1 MRVDGR
7 IFHGDGRRQ
16 REHAVEIL
24 GAAVEAADPAAAVL
38 RAVSLGPGGL
48 VVGDRVYEL
57 DGGPRIFV
65 VGAGKGSAR
74 MAAALES
81 VLGDRITAG
90 VVTTKYGYGERLS
103 ATSLIEAGHPLPD
116 DSGRAGAARIAE
128 MVRGAG
134 DGDLVIVLI
143 SGGGSALLPA
153 PAEGITL
160 AEKIATTDL
169 LLRSGAAIGDVNTV
183 RKHLS
188 GLKGGQLARLASPAT
203 VVTLILSDVLG
214 NPLDAIAS
222 GPTVPDP
229 STFEEALAVVDRF
242 NLREELPEAVRRR
255 LMEGARGAIPDTPKP
270 GDPAFSRT
278 QAVIVGDIE
287 LAARAARDRAEALGY
302 RAVMHSTRTEG
313 EAREVGAR
321 FGQTVRAEGLAR
333 EGEPPP
339 AHGGPPLCLL
349 EGGETTVTVRGKGKG
364 GRNQELALAA
374 AWALDGLRQALV
386 ASFGT
391 DGTDG
396 PTDAAGAV
404 ADGTTMARA
413 AALGLDARASL
424 AGNDSYHFFEAL
436 GDLIVTGPTNT
447 NVNDLW
453 IGLIGTPNDGSAG
466 NPEPA

>member
-1 MRVDGR
+1 MRVDSR
-7 IFHGDGRRQ
+7 IFHGDSRRL

-38 RAVSLGPGGL
+38 RAVSLGSGGL
-48 VVGDRVYEL
+48 VVGDRTYALGADSRV
-57 DGGPRIFV
+57 FV

-90 VVTTKYGYGERLS
+90 VVTTKYGYGERLNTI
-103 ATSLIEAGHPLPD
+103 ALIEAGHPLPD
-116 DSGRAGAARIAE
+116 EAGRAGARRIADL
-128 MVRGAG
+128 VSGAG
-134 DGDLVIVLI
+134 EGDLVLFLI

-160 AEKIATTDL
+160 DEKIATTDL
-169 LLRSGAAIGDVNTV
+169 LLRSGAAIADVNAV

-188 GLKGGQLARLASPAT
+188 GVKGGLLARLAAPAT
-203 VVTLILSDVLG
+203 IVTLILSDVLG

-229 STFEEALAVVDRF
+229 STFQEALAVVDRF
-242 NLREELPEAVRRR
+242 ALREMLPERVRRR
-255 LMEGARGAIPDTPKP
+255 LEEGAAGRIPDTPKT
-270 GDPAFSRT
+270 GDPAFERT
-278 QAVIVGDIE
+278 QTVIVGDIA
-287 LAARAARDRAEALGY
+287 LAASAALGRAEALGY
-302 RAVMHSTRTEG
+302 RAVMHSTHTEG

-321 FGQTVRAEGLAR
+321 FGQMVREESLVR
-333 EGEPPP
+333 LGEPGH
-339 AHGGPPLCLL
+339 AAGSPPLCLL
-349 EGGETTVTVRGKGKG
+349 TGGETTVTVRGRGKG

-374 AWALDGLRQALV
+374 APALDGCSEVLV
-386 ASFGT
+386 AAFGT

-404 ADGTTMARA
+404 VDGTTLARA
-413 AALGLDARASL
+413 RAMGLDARVSL
-424 AGNDSYHFFEAL
+424 EDNDSYTLFAAL
-436 GDLIVTGPTNT
+436 GDLIISGPTNT

-453 IGLIGTPNDGSAG
+453 IGLVGVPDSGSPGEPN
-466 NPEPA
+466 PA